1 MVNRTMK
8 DSKVKWIG
16 DIPDNWEVKPLKYIA
31 NIQTGNTPSMK
42 NKHYYSDNGI
52 DWVKT
57 NNLLGTKGV
66 KESEVKL
73 SIEGSKVARIAKAHS
88 TLVSCIGDV
97 GKMGYITSDSA
108 YNQQINAV
116 TFNEDDVFWKYGMYY
131 ISVQKEQHQYYQNGN
146 VLKILNTE
154 NQKRVVVPV
163 PKIEEQKK
171 IAAFLDEK
179 VAHIDNIIENTK
191 KSIENLKFYKQS
203 LITETVTKG
212 LDSNV
217 EMKDSGIEWV
227 GKIPKHWMLRKIK
240 HLTSKIGSGKTPRG
254 GGNIY
259 SNEGILF
266 LRSQNIYE
274 TGLYLE
280 NATYISPEIDDS
292 MKSTRVYSNDVL
304 LNITGGSIGRACVYP
319 QYIETHANVNQHVC
333 ILRPIQEY
341 THPSYLFYYLISHVG
356 RNYIRYYQT
365 GGNREGLNFEQI
377 GNFAIPSFSIHE
389 QTKIVNY
396 LDEKTSQVD
405 QIVNQ
410 QKQLVKEFE
419 SYKRSIIYEYVT
431 GKKEV
436 K

>member
-1 MVNRTMK
+1 MTNRAMS
-8 DSKVKWIG
+8 DSNVKWIG
-16 DIPDNWEVKPLKYIA
+16 DIPNNWSVEPIGKLFTERNTKVSDLDFPPLSVTKKGIVPQLENAAKSKNHNDRKQVNSGDFVINSRSDRKMSSGLSSLDGSVSLINIVLTSKSVFPGYTKYLLKNYGFA
-31 NIQTGNTPSMK
+31 EEFYRWGTGIVADLWSTRYERMKRILVPYPS
-42 NKHYYSDNGI
+42 Y
-52 DWVKT
+52 
-57 NNLLGTKGV
+57 
-66 KESEVKL
+66 
-73 SIEGSKVARIAKAHS
+73 
-88 TLVSCIGDV
+88 
-97 GKMGYITSDSA
+97 
-108 YNQQINAV
+108 
-116 TFNEDDVFWKYGMYY
+116 
-131 ISVQKEQHQYYQNGN
+131 
-146 VLKILNTE
+146 
-154 NQKRVVVPV
+154 
-163 PKIEEQKK
+163 EEQQK
-171 IAAFLDEK
+171 IATFLDEK
-179 VAHIDNIIENTK
+179 VAHIDNIIEDTK
-191 KSIENLKFYKQS
+191 KSIENLKAYKQS

-212 LDSNV
+212 LDPNV
-217 EMKDSGIEWV
+217 EMKDSGIDWV

>member
-1 MVNRTMK
+1 MVNRVMK
-8 DSKVKWIG
+8 DSGIEWIG
-16 DIPDNWEVKPLKYIA
+16 KIPNDWNVISSKYLYSIQKGKIPKTVDQKADEQYVPYISMEYQRRDILPKEYAHINDGVYANKSDIA
-31 NIQTGNTPSMK
+31 VLWDGANAGEIFKS
-42 NKHYYSDNGI
+42 
-52 DWVKT
+52 
-57 NNLLGTKGV
+57 
-66 KESEVKL
+66 
-73 SIEGSKVARIAKAHS
+73 
-88 TLVSCIGDV
+88 
-97 GKMGYITSDSA
+97 KMGVISSTVALLKGNS
-108 YNQQINAV
+108 NINKEYLFFVLKAFEKNLRALTV
-116 TFNEDDVFWKYGMYY
+116 GMG
-131 ISVQKEQHQYYQNGN
+131 IPHVNSEIIKNIKMPFPTQKEQQ
-146 VLKILNTE
+146 
-154 NQKRVVVPV
+154 
-163 PKIEEQKK
+163 K
-171 IAAFLDEK
+171 IASFLDEK
-179 VAHIDNIIENTK
+179 VSHINNIIEDTK
-191 KSIENLKFYKQS
+191 KSIENLKVYKQS

-212 LDSNV
+212 LNPNV
-217 EMKDSGIEWV
+217 EMKDSGIDWV

-280 NATYISPEIDDS
+280 NATYISPKIDDS

-410 QKQLVKEFE
+410 QEQLVKEFE

>member
-1 MVNRTMK
+1 MVMNRAMK
-8 DSKVKWIG
+8 DSRVEWIG
-16 DIPDNWEVKPLKYIA
+16 KVPEEWDVQRLKNILIERKENNKPQKTDNILSLMKDRGVIPYSEKGDIGNKSKTDLTQYKLAYPGDIVLNSMNVIIGSVGLSKYFGAVSPVYYMLRPRLSKDFVEYYNFIFQTEVFQKSLIGY
-31 NIQTGNTPSMK
+31 G
-42 NKHYYSDNGI
+42 NGI
-52 DWVKT
+52 MEHRMRIPM
-57 NNLLGTKGV
+57 NNLNN
-66 KESEVKL
+66 
-73 SIEGSKVARIAKAHS
+73 
-88 TLVSCIGDV
+88 VS
-97 GKMGYITSDSA
+97 
-108 YNQQINAV
+108 
-116 TFNEDDVFWKYGMYY
+116 
-131 ISVQKEQHQYYQNGN
+131 
-146 VLKILNTE
+146 L
-154 NQKRVVVPV
+154 PV
-163 PKIEEQKK
+163 PPSYEQKK
-171 IAAFLDEK
+171 IATFLDEK
-179 VAHIDNIIENTK
+179 VSHIDNIIEDTK
-191 KSIENLKFYKQS
+191 KSIENLKAYKQS

-212 LDSNV
+212 LDPNV
-217 EMKDSGIEWV
+217 EMKDSGIDWV

-333 ILRPIQEY
+333 ILRPIQGY

-410 QKQLVKEFE
+410 QEQLVKEFE
-419 SYKRSIIYEYVT
+419 SYKKSIIYEYVT